1 MSNAK
6 DIRSQ
11 IKSIKSTQKI
21 TKAMEMVA
29 ASKMRRAQENMQ
41 LGRPYTRNI
50 LRVIARLLSS
60 SENFD
65 HPFLNER
72 SEIKNVG
79 YLVVSTDRGLCGGL
93 NINLFKKLLEHIQE
107 QRAAGRGMRFSV
119 LGRKALGFLSR
130 VNADVVFSLENY
142 GDNPALHELIAAIK
156 VLQDDYNNGLIDR
169 IYVVGNQFVN
179 TMTQSP
185 RIEQILPARIID
197 AESLHTPEHQWDY
210 VYDSSVPE
218 ILESLLTHYVEALV
232 KQVVAENIACEMSAR
247 MIAMKSASDNAGS
260 LIGDLQ
266 LQYNKA
272 RQAAITQE
280 LSEIVGGA
288 AAV

>member
-41 LGRPYTRNI
+41 HGRPYTRNI
-50 LRVIARLLSS
+50 VRLIARLISS
-60 SENFD
+60 NSDFS
-65 HPFLNER
+65 HPFLSER
-72 SEIKNVG
+72 REIRNVG
-79 YLVVSTDRGLCGGL
+79 YIVISTDRGLCGGL
-93 NINLFKKLLEHIQE
+93 NINLFKKLLEHLRE
-107 QRAAGRGMRFSV
+107 QRAAGRGARFAV
-119 LGRKALGFLSR
+119 FGRKAMGLINRING
-130 VNADVVFSLENY
+130 DVVFSLENY
-142 GDNPALHELIAAIK
+142 GDNPALNQLIGGVKI
-156 VLQDDYNNGLIDR
+156 LIDDYLKGEIDH
-169 IYVVGNQFVN
+169 IYIVGNRFIN
-179 TMTQSP
+179 TMSQEP
-185 RIEQILPARIID
+185 RVVRLLPARVID
-197 AESLHTPEHQWDY
+197 QENLHMPSHHWDY
-210 VYDSSVPE
+210 IYDPNAAA
-218 ILESLLTHYVEALV
+218 ILEELLPRYIEVLV
-232 KQVVAENIACEMSAR
+232 KQAVAENIACEMSAR

-260 LIGDLQ
+260 LIDDLQ